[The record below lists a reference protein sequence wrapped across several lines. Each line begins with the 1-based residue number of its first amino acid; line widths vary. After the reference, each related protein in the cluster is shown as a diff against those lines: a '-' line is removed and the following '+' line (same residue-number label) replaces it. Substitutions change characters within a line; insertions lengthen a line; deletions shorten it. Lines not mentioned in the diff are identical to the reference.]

1 MNKHTTQFGLSLV
14 ELMISMALASIIAA
28 AAIAMLVSDA
38 QSSRFQLNKV
48 ASHTSGRFA
57 FDFVLADL
65 RRAGYS
71 DKTKITDAVGGVK
84 SESFA
89 VSDQLEIR
97 YDAALVENQDC
108 VGNPIVATPTNNQVV
123 NTYRV
128 QTVDGVNVLMCNDNP
143 LMAGVDG
150 FQVLFGVDTDNNGT
164 PETYVEPGDQ
174 PAGADVVTVQIAM
187 LVAAQERDGENIEQQ
202 YQLLNVN
209 SGPMNDRRA
218 RTLFTAT
225 ERIRNINT
233 DEIL

>member
-1 MNKHTTQFGLSLV
+1 MSRYPSQTGLSLV

-28 AAIAMLVSDA
+28 AAITMLVSDA

-71 DKTKITDAVGGVK
+71 DKTKITGAVNGTNSVTFA
-84 SESFA
+84 ESD
-89 VSDQLEIR
+89 VLVIK
-97 YDAALVENQDC
+97 YDAALVQNQDC
-108 VGNPIVATPTNNQVV
+108 VGNPIDATILPNQVV
-123 NTYRV
+123 NTYSV
-128 QTVDGVNVLMCNDNP
+128 KKINSVNVLLCNDNP

-150 FQVLFGVDTDNNGT
+150 FQVLFGVDTNKDGT
-164 PETYVEPGDQ
+164 PETYVGPGAQ
-174 PAGADVVTVQIAM
+174 PVGADVVTVQLAM
-187 LVAAQERDGENIEQQ
+187 LVAAQERAGENLDQQ
-202 YQLLNVN
+202 YQLLDVS
-209 SGPMNDRRA
+209 SGTINDGRA

-225 ERIRNINT
+225 ERVRNINM

>member
-1 MNKHTTQFGLSLV
+1 MSKPLTQSGLSLV

-71 DKTKITDAVGGVK
+71 GKTKITEAVGGEN
-84 SESFA
+84 SATFA
-89 VSDQLEIR
+89 VSDKLEIR
-97 YDAALVENQDC
+97 YDAALVGNRDC
-108 VGNPIVATPTNNQVV
+108 VGNPIDATLTPNQVV
-123 NTYRV
+123 NTYSV
-128 QTVDGVNVLMCNDNP
+128 QKINGVNFLMCNANP

-150 FQVLFGVDTDNNGT
+150 FQVLFGVDNDNSGT
-164 PETYVEPGDQ
+164 IDTYVGPGQ
-174 PAGADVVTVQIAM
+174 QSAGADVVTVQVAM
-187 LVAAQERDGENIEQQ
+187 LVAAQERAGGNLAQR

-209 SGPMNDRRA
+209 SGPMNDGRA

-225 ERIRNINT
+225 EPIRNINP
-233 DEIL
+233 DESL

>member
-1 MNKHTTQFGLSLV
+1 MSRYRSQFGLSLV

-71 DKTKITDAVGGVK
+71 ERTKIPGAVSGVK
-84 SESFA
+84 SETFA
-89 VSDQLEIR
+89 VSDQLSIS

-108 VGNPIVATPTNNQVV
+108 VGNPIVATPTTNQVV
-123 NTYRV
+123 NTYSV
-128 QTVDGVNVLMCNDNP
+128 QEIDDVNVLMCNGNP

-150 FQVLFGVDTDNNGT
+150 FQVLFGVDNDKNGT
-164 PETYVEPGDQ
+164 IDTYVEPGDQ
-174 PAGADVVTVQIAM
+174 AAGADVLTVQVAM
-187 LVAAQERDGENIEQQ
+187 LVAAQERAGENIEQQ
-202 YQLLNVN
+202 YQLLNVS
-209 SGPMNDRRA
+209 SGPMNDGRA

-225 ERIRNINT
+225 ERVRNINT
-233 DEIL
+233 NEIL